1 MDVVAEEEVVVVA
14 EVDLAV
20 AWVVIEVVVAAVVAV
35 KEIGP
40 VRTLRVVTTTLAGVM
55 LVIFAMPPKKV
66 DQLDLVAPQVASVDE
81 EVLVVVALAWVT
93 EVAVAAWVVAAV
105 AWVTVVVVAEWV
117 IVVAD
122 QVVAWVIV
130 VADLVVWVAEEV
142 TEVVSVVAP
151 GVVWVEIVEAVDLV
165 TEDVEDLAKIE
176 EGPKIADLTDD
187 QDRTLR

>member
-130 VADLVVWVAEEV
+130 VADLVVWV
-142 TEVVSVVAP
+142 
-151 GVVWVEIVEAVDLV
+151 EIVEAVDLV